1 LFKHFSD
8 SLVKERKFLD
18 TLFYMLRVNICIR
31 GIAYLDLHNPP
42 KIDSFA
48 LDQAIQFIE
57 TACKDLSIDHEDH
70 RKYSLEV
77 EVKEA
82 WAETS

>member
-1 LFKHFSD
+1 
-8 SLVKERKFLD
+8 
-18 TLFYMLRVNICIR
+18 MCIR
-31 GIAYLDLHNPP
+31 GIAYLDRHNPP

-48 LDQAIQFIE
+48 QDQVIQFLE

-70 RKYSLEV
+70 HKCSLEA